1 MKATKAPRRRQL
13 ATALLTTLAAFSLS
27 GCANPVET
35 VMAAVQAPSVD
46 EALGQGAATAQARV
60 SSLVED
66 GTLTVGIDAGASIPM
81 CITSQSGAFQGY
93 DVDFAS
99 ALADQLGLKV
109 KFVSVS
115 NVDQSLGTTCDVVMG
130 AESLGSNSA
139 TVVGSYAEGATAFF
153 RKGGATTVSKPD
165 IDGAAVGLQDGS
177 ISRQLLK
184 RSNLQ
189 VTQKTFS
196 NLNDAFG
203 ALEAGEVDYVLCD
216 ANSGAYLKAGYT
228 DISLAGTIDV
238 PTPLGIAVSASNT
251 ELQDV
256 VKQTSDRLASNG
268 VVDVIRSK
276 WLGGMETLTDS
287 SQVSGVTISAAVTEP
302 TTAESATVG
311 GATSGIQDGSTAGAN
326 AVDIS
331 D

>member
-46 EALGQGAATAQARV
+46 EALGQGAATARARV

-66 GTLTVGIDAGASIPM
+66 GTLTVGFDAGASIPM

-139 TVVGSYAEGATAFF
+139 TVGLL
-153 RKGGATTVSKPD
+153 RGGGHGLLPQGQRHHRLQARHRRRRGGPAGRLD
-165 IDGAAVGLQDGS
+165 LPAAAQA
-177 ISRQLLK
+177 Q
-184 RSNLQ
+184 NLQ

>member
-1 MKATKAPRRRQL
+1 M
-13 ATALLTTLAAFSLS
+13 
-27 GCANPVET
+27 
-35 VMAAVQAPSVD
+35 
-46 EALGQGAATAQARV
+46 
-60 SSLVED
+60 
-66 GTLTVGIDAGASIPM
+66 
-81 CITSQSGAFQGY
+81 
-93 DVDFAS
+93 
-99 ALADQLGLKV
+99 
-109 KFVSVS
+109 
-115 NVDQSLGTTCDVVMG
+115 
-130 AESLGSNSA
+130 
-139 TVVGSYAEGATAFF
+139 
-153 RKGGATTVSKPD
+153 
-165 IDGAAVGLQDGS
+165 
-177 ISRQLLK
+177 
-184 RSNLQ
+184 
-189 VTQKTFS
+189 
-196 NLNDAFG
+196 
-203 ALEAGEVDYVLCD
+203 LCD